1 MTQHLWRG
9 LQALPALAALA
20 LLRWLPLISQPPE
33 LDAQRAAVQ
42 GVLLLP
48 WRLDAL
54 TLTLLLALTVG
65 VALVPLA
72 PRDSLRALAALAL
85 LLPGLLFEH
94 LLMLP
99 LVLLGVALLLWDWRW
114 LLAATLLL
122 TGMTLLYRTGG
133 AGWYSPASATAL
145 SSPLFL
151 LLLAAAYIGLHG
163 YPLGLLGRASDS
175 GRAILSLALQP
186 IWLLPLLRTIGWG
199 PWNSGWALAALL
211 LGGTAAL
218 GAATSALW
226 TTPDRR
232 VARIVGAW
240 LGLALAS
247 IGLLTPVGIASTLWQ
262 ILASALGLGL
272 LLSQSRWRLWAAPL
286 PLSSAFLAS
295 WLVQGATAASGTFL
309 LTGVCWL
316 VAIMTGLATLR
327 LRDETLP
334 PPAPGSFGGLATGLS
349 LTLGVLAPLPLRWLI
364 VPAIDLLQGG
374 LTPFGLL
381 DIWPWIGLAALDSG
395 QRRVAVLPSIA
406 VALLALVVAALVW
419 LVSRL
424 LSTGAP
430 ATPDEPAPIA
440 AADQDL
446 LSELL
451 GVDTPGPSDD
461 RTHSQTTAADED
473 WWAQLQRR
481 VWWAG
486 GARRRG

>member
-1 MTQHLWRG
+1 MRQHVWRG
-9 LQALPALAALA
+9 LQALPAIATLV
-20 LLRWLPLISQPPE
+20 LLRWLPLISQPAQ
-33 LDAQRAAVQ
+33 LDGQRAAVQ

-48 WRLDAL
+48 WRVDTL

-65 VALVPLA
+65 VALLPLA
-72 PRDSLRALAALAL
+72 PRDTLRALAALAL
-85 LLPGLLFEH
+85 LLVGLIFEH

-99 LVLLGVALLLWDWRW
+99 LALLGVALLLWDWRW
-114 LLAATLLL
+114 LLAGAMLL
-122 TGMTLLYRTGG
+122 TGLTLLYRTGG
-133 AGWYSPASATAL
+133 AGWYTPATATAL

-163 YPLGLLGRASDS
+163 YPFGLLGHAPTS
-175 GRAILSLALQP
+175 GTALLSLALQP

-199 PWNSGWALAALL
+199 PWNSGWALATLL

-218 GAATSALW
+218 AAAASALW
-226 TTPDRR
+226 TTTPQTR
-232 VARIVGAW
+232 VARIAGAW
-240 LGLALAS
+240 LGLALACL
-247 IGLLTPVGIASTLWQ
+247 GLLTPVGVASTLWQ
-262 ILASALGLGL
+262 ILAYAVGLAL
-272 LLSQSRWRLWAAPL
+272 LLSRSRWRLWAAPL
-286 PLSSAFLAS
+286 PLSATFLAS
-295 WLVQGATAASGTFL
+295 WLAQGASAASGTFL

-327 LRDETLP
+327 LRDEKLA
-334 PPAPGSFGGLATGLS
+334 PPAPGIFGGLATGLS

-364 VPAIDLLQGG
+364 VPALDLLQGG

-419 LVSRL
+419 LMSRL
-424 LSTGAP
+424 LSTG
-430 ATPDEPAPIA
+430 TPAPHDDPA
-440 AADQDL
+440 NVETADQEL
-446 LSELL
+446 LSQLL
-451 GVDTPGPSDD
+451 SAPTAHDD
-461 RTHSQTTAADED
+461 PTNIETADQD

-486 GARRRG
+486 GAKRRG

>member
-1 MTQHLWRG
+1 MRQHVWRG
-9 LQALPALAALA
+9 LQALPALGALL

-54 TLTLLLALTVG
+54 TLTLLLALTAG

-72 PRDSLRALAALAL
+72 PRDTLRAILALAL
-85 LLPGLLFEH
+85 LLTGLLFEH

-99 LVLLGVALLLWDWRW
+99 LALLGVALLLWDWRW
-114 LLAATLLL
+114 LLATALLL
-122 TGMTLLYRTGG
+122 TGLALLYRTGG
-133 AGWYSPASATAL
+133 AGWYSPATATAL

-151 LLLAAAYIGLHG
+151 LLLAATYVGLHG
-163 YPLGLLGRASDS
+163 YPLALPGRVPASGTALLG
-175 GRAILSLALQP
+175 LALQP

-199 PWNSGWALAALL
+199 PWNSGWALATLL
-211 LGGTAAL
+211 LGGATAL
-218 GAATSALW
+218 WAAASALW
-226 TTPDRR
+226 TTAPDER
-232 VARIVGAW
+232 VARIAGAW
-240 LGLALAS
+240 LGLALACV
-247 IGLLTPVGIASTLWQ
+247 GLLTPVGVASTLWQ
-262 ILASALGLGL
+262 ILAYALGLGL
-272 LLSQSRWRLWAAPL
+272 LLSRSRWRLWAAPL
-286 PLSSAFLAS
+286 PLSATFLAS
-295 WLVQGATAASGTFL
+295 WLAQGATAASGTFV

-327 LRDETLP
+327 LRDESLA
-334 PPAPGSFGGLATGLS
+334 PPAPGGLGGLATVLS
-349 LTLGVLAPLPLRWLI
+349 LALGVLAPLPIRWLI
-364 VPAIDLLQGG
+364 VPALDLLQGG
-374 LTPFGLL
+374 LVPFGLL

-419 LVSRL
+419 LLSRL
-424 LSTGAP
+424 LSNVPP
-430 ATPDEPAPIA
+430 AAHDDP
-440 AADQDL
+440 ADQAL

-451 GVDTPGPSDD
+451 GVQDADPDD
-461 RTHSQTTAADED
+461 PASSAATVPQR
-473 WWAQLQRR
+473 WWAQLQER